1 MIRYS
6 TFEAFVHNVCV
17 LTSVHST
24 STCIKI
30 EKGKKNRGVNEV
42 YLDYMYSFFF
52 FSCSLLPRKE
62 FFSARKLLGV

>member
-17 LTSVHST
+17 LTSIHST
-24 STCIKI
+24 STCINI
-30 EKGKKNRGVNEV
+30 VKGKKNRGVNEV
-42 YLDYMYSFFF
+42 YLDYVYSFL
-52 FSCSLLPRKE
+52 SCSFLPRKQ

>member
-52 FSCSLLPRKE
+52 FFL
-62 FFSARKLLGV
+62 FSPTQKRVL